1 MRPFDRRRAAPPGAH
16 RRDLRSTTQQ
26 RHQRRDGRGPVPL
39 MFNAA
44 RVMLVYEA
52 AEGRPVEGESAA
64 QGCATLLMYA
74 ATYALCPAD
83 ARPWFMHEIPQE
95 ARAALRWL
103 ITGDAG
109 DTRMDT
115 SGRPPAPVCADGTHA
130 DRALYARSHCAP
142 CYRKLSLA
150 GLPLDVDARTLANP
164 RRGLAELVAGV
175 DAIVSRGGRSVRQV
189 RARIRDMPPARA
201 FAVLLLVRPET
212 REHIA
217 RSNPGVWVEGA
228 DGRVMELRRRPSAES
243 DDS

>member
-1 MRPFDRRRAAPPGAH
+1 
-16 RRDLRSTTQQ
+16 
-26 RHQRRDGRGPVPL
+26 

-44 RVMLVYEA
+44 HVMLMYEA
-52 AEGRPVEGESAA
+52 AAQHPPEDEEVARGYAA
-64 QGCATLLMYA
+64 LLTYA
-74 ATYALCPAD
+74 ATYSLCPAD

-95 ARAALRWL
+95 ARALLRWL
-103 ITGDAG
+103 ITGDVG

-115 SGRPPAPVCADGTHA
+115 SGRPPAPVCADGAHA
-130 DRALYARSHCAP
+130 DRPLYARSHCAP

-189 RARIRDMPPARA
+189 RARIRDMAPARA
-201 FAVLLLVRPET
+201 LAVLLLVRPET

-217 RSNPGVWVEGA
+217 RSNPGVWVERE
-228 DGRVMELRRRPSAES
+228 DGRVMELRRRVPSEG
-243 DDS
+243 DDG